1 MKQGQPLTD
10 AVIRNAKPGPSDR
23 WLTDGHRTRGKG
35 RLALRVTR
43 AGTKIFYFRYR
54 TQDGK
59 YVAMAIG
66 AYGSGG
72 LSLEA
77 ARREVARLQELHRN
91 EDSKDV
97 RAHLEAQAEA
107 DRLAQEA
114 TERETRERQLREAA
128 EREVLARYTLRRLLE
143 VYAEK
148 LAAAGKQS
156 ARDAR
161 GIFDRHV
168 FQAFPD
174 LSAQPAR
181 TITAR
186 DVVAMLRRLT
196 EQGKGRTAGKLRSY
210 LRAAYSLALRA
221 ELDPEAPADLIRF
234 DLTAN
239 PVAPTDALGAHNRA
253 RDRVLSESELRAFW
267 MALGAESQNTR
278 DALRLALLLGG
289 QRLQQLLRAEAAD
302 VDLDALVITLRD
314 GKGARKQPRIHALPL
329 CDDALA
335 IVTPLVELAKTTPSR
350 LLFSNDGH
358 RGVTLETLSTAV
370 HSISTAM
377 VKAGTASA
385 PFQMRDLRR
394 TCETMLA
401 ALRISSD
408 IRAQI
413 QSHGLGGVQAK
424 HYDRHDYAEEKRDAL
439 ESWQDRLRS
448 IVANDRVTRG
458 SVVRLRRRRA
468 A

>member
-23 WLTDGHRTRGKG
+23 WLTDGQRTRGRG

-43 AGTKIFYFRYR
+43 AGSKLFYFRYR
-54 TQDGK
+54 TPDGK
-59 YVAMAIG
+59 YVSMAIG
-66 AYGSGG
+66 AYGAGG

-77 ARREVARLQELHRN
+77 ARREVGRLQELHRD
-91 EDSKDV
+91 EESKDV

-107 DRLAQEA
+107 ERLAS
-114 TERETRERQLREAA
+114 EAA
-128 EREVLARYTLRRLLE
+128 EREMLERQRLEAAERAAQAHYTLRRLLE
-143 VYAEK
+143 VYADK

-161 GIFDRHV
+161 GIFERHV
-168 FQAFPD
+168 FLAFPD
-174 LSAQPAR
+174 LAAQPAR
-181 TITAR
+181 SATAR

-210 LRAAYSLALRA
+210 LRAAYALALRA

-239 PVAPTDALGAHNRA
+239 PVAATDALGAHNRA

-267 MALGAESQNTR
+267 LALEAESQNTR

-289 QRLQQLLRAEAAD
+289 QRLQQLLRVEAAD
-302 VDLDALVITLRD
+302 VDVDALVITLRD

-329 CDDALA
+329 CDDALS
-335 IVTPLVELAKTTPSR
+335 IVTPLIERARATPSR
-350 LLFSNDGH
+350 LLFSNDGR

-370 HSISTAM
+370 HSICAVM

-439 ESWQDRLRS
+439 EQWQARLRS
-448 IVANDRVTRG
+448 IVANER
-458 SVVRLRRRRA
+458 SVVRLGRRRA